1 MFADGQRLIAGNK
14 CEKPTLRAGAK
25 QEALPDLYKVK
36 NDLLRSYRGRYHHE
50 KKIGIPLVLN
60 MYDLLPFWVE
70 FFHQVGYET
79 LISPQTN
86 KAMYRSAQHS
96 IPSDTAGQGGAWSYP
111 VAARPACREDLLSM
125 HDLQCG

>member
-1 MFADGQRLIAGNK
+1 M
-14 CEKPTLRAGAK
+14 LRAGAK

-70 FFHQVGYET
+70 FFHQLGYET

-86 KAMYRSAQHS
+86 KAMYHSAQHS
-96 IPSDTAGQGGAWSYP
+96 IPSDTACL
-111 VAARPACREDLLSM
+111 PAKVVNFFVMSHNYVILNFCFQVKNRSSFAGSPDQTRYCRSS
-125 HDLQCG
+125 G